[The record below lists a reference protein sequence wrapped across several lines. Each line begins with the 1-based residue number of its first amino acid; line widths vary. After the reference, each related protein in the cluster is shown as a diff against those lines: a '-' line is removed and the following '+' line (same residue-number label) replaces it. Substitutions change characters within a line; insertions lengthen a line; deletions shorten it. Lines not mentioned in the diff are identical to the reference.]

1 MTRAGMAVVVVVL
14 VHAAIV
20 TLGSLGAMNAT
31 SLGFDS
37 DRLNYIDNFIDERYL
52 QTGKFPG
59 FGLLIARS
67 GEIAH
72 KSFQGMANIE
82 QGQEWAEDTIAR
94 LYSMTKPITSVAL
107 LMLYER
113 GHFQLTD
120 PVSRFIPSFKDLK
133 VWVGGTPEN
142 YQTKH
147 PEREMQIKDL
157 LTHTAGLTY
166 GFMRNHPVDTL
177 YRRRRVEGAGGSGT
191 LSELVDALADL
202 PLLFSPGTEWAYSVA
217 TDVCGYLVEVISGKK
232 LDEFFASE
240 IFEPLKMTDTSFWV
254 NDERSHRFAANYVV
268 PALSPFGVPEGAEG
282 DKAVLLDASGPDSHY
297 RSDPTMH
304 SGGGGLTGTI
314 GDYHRFTQM
323 LIQGGVLDGE
333 RILSPKTIAYATMN
347 HLPEGKDLAAMGQ
360 PIFSE
365 TRYDGVGFGLGFSVS
380 IDPAITGVISSGAD
394 YAWGGA
400 ASTTFWVD
408 PAEDLVVIGLT
419 QLMPSSAYPIRNEL
433 KSLVYG
439 AMTD

>member
-1 MTRAGMAVVVVVL
+1 
-14 VHAAIV
+14 
-20 TLGSLGAMNAT
+20 MNAT

-37 DRLNYIDNFIDERYL
+37 DRLQYIDNFISERYI
-52 QTGKFPG
+52 QTKKFPG
-59 FGLLIARS
+59 FGLMIARS
-67 GEIAH
+67 GEVAH
-72 KSFQGMANIE
+72 KSFQGMANIDA
-82 QGQEWAEDTIAR
+82 GQEWAEDTIVR
-94 LYSMTKPITSVAL
+94 LYSMTKPVTSVAL

-113 GHFQLTD
+113 GLFQLTD
-120 PVSRFIPSFKDLK
+120 PVSRFIPSFADLK
-133 VWVGGTPEN
+133 VWEGGTAEN
-142 YQTKH
+142 YSTKH
-147 PEREMQIKDL
+147 PEREMQIRDL
-157 LTHTAGLTY
+157 LTHTSGLTY
-166 GFMRNHPVDTL
+166 EFMRNHPVDTI
-177 YRRRRVEGAGGSGT
+177 YRRRGVAGTGSAHTLKDMVE
-191 LSELVDALADL
+191 ALADI
-202 PLLFSPGTEWAYSVA
+202 PLLFSPGTEWSYSVA

-240 IFEPLKMTDTSFWV
+240 IFEPLKMADTSFWV
-254 NDERSHRFAANYVV
+254 DDQRAHRFAANYVV
-268 PALSPFGVPEGAEG
+268 PSLSPFGVPEGAAG
-282 DKAVLLDASGPDSHY
+282 DEAVLLDASGPESPF
-297 RSDPTMH
+297 RSNPTMH

-323 LIQGGVLDGE
+323 LIQGGTLDGA
-333 RILSPKTIAYATMN
+333 RILGPKTISYATQN
-347 HLPEGKDLAAMGQ
+347 HLPGGKDLAAMGQ

-380 IDPAITGVISSGAD
+380 LGPAITGVISSGSD

-433 KSLVYG
+433 KALVYG

>member
-1 MTRAGMAVVVVVL
+1 
-14 VHAAIV
+14 
-20 TLGSLGAMNAT
+20 MNAT
-31 SLGFDS
+31 RLGFDS
-37 DRLNYIDNFIDERYL
+37 DRLQYIDSFIDERYI
-52 QTGKFPG
+52 QTKKFPG

-67 GEIAH
+67 GEVAH
-72 KSFQGMANIE
+72 KSFQGMANIDA
-82 QGQEWAEDTIAR
+82 GQEWSEDTIVR
-94 LYSMTKPITSVAL
+94 LYSMTKPVTSVAL

-113 GHFQLTD
+113 GLFQLTD

-133 VWVGGTPEN
+133 VWEGGTPEN
-142 YQTKH
+142 YSTKH
-147 PEREMQIKDL
+147 PEREMQIRDL
-157 LTHTAGLTY
+157 LTHTSGLTY
-166 GFMRNHPVDTL
+166 GFMRNHPIDAL
-177 YRRRRVEGAGGSGT
+177 YRRRGVEGPGSKRT
-191 LSELVDALADL
+191 LKEMVDALATV

-240 IFEPLKMTDTSFWV
+240 IFEPLKMADASFWV
-254 NDERSHRFAANYVV
+254 DDQRAHRFAANYVV
-268 PALSPFGVPEGAEG
+268 PSLSPFGVPEGAAG
-282 DKAVLLDASGPDSHY
+282 DEAVLLDASGPESAF
-297 RSDPTMH
+297 RSKPTMH

-323 LIQGGVLDGE
+323 LIQGGTLDGA
-333 RILSPKTIAYATMN
+333 RILGPKTIGYATQN
-347 HLPEGKDLAAMGQ
+347 HLPQGKDLAAMGQ

-380 IDPAITGVISSGAD
+380 IDPAITGVISSGSD

-408 PAEDLVVIGLT
+408 PAEDLAVIGLT

-433 KSLVYG
+433 KALVYG